1 MRFAWEIAIQSRY
14 LVLKFLIKKNV
25 WRTNLHA
32 KINAESAI
40 VLNAEI
46 NALIN
51 TITAVLFWVIAI
63 VSL

>member
-32 KINAESAI
+32 KINAETAI
-40 VLNAEI
+40 VTNAEI

>member
-14 LVLKFLIKKNV
+14 LVLKFFIKKNV
-25 WRTNLHA
+25 WRTNLHV
-32 KINAESAI
+32 KIFAETAI

-51 TITAVLFWVIAI
+51 TITAVLLRVKGI
-63 VSL
+63 VFF